1 MQPQEKPKSRK
12 KFFAIGLVVLLI
24 AALAV
29 VFLVRNN
36 AREQSKDTGATKW
49 LTQSLDSGSVS
60 RVISASGALNP
71 VNQVQVGTQVSGTVK
86 RILVDFNSQVQKG
99 ELLAEIDTTLL
110 EAELASAEAAVA
122 VARSNLG
129 LARQKLDRNQA
140 LYEQKFIS
148 SAALDEYKA
157 AFASSDA
164 SVRQQEANARRIRTN
179 LANAAIRSP
188 VSGIVVSRDVSVGQ
202 TVQASFSTPVL
213 FKIAQD
219 LTQMQ
224 IDANV
229 TEADVGLMK
238 EGQEVRFTVDA
249 FPDQGFQ
256 GVVHQIRNNYNVQQ
270 NVVTYTV
277 VIRVQNKELNLRP
290 GMTGYVNVNVAK
302 RDNVLRLPNAALRFT
317 PTASTDNEAV
327 RLPQISAQQRVVWQ
341 ALPDGNVK
349 PVVIGV
355 GLSDNQFTEVVSNE
369 LKVGDAIV
377 VAERPQS
384 KSFGPKIF

>member
-1 MQPQEKPKSRK
+1 MQPQEKPKSRR

-24 AALAV
+24 AALAA
-29 VFLVRNN
+29 VFSVRNN
-36 AREQSKDTGATKW
+36 AREQSKDTGTTKW
-49 LTQSLDSGSVS
+49 LTQSLDSGSVT

-238 EGQEVRFTVDA
+238 EGQEVHFTVDA

-277 VIRVQNKELNLRP
+277 VIRVQNKDLNLRP

-302 RDNVLRLPNAALRFT
+302 RDNVLRLPNAALRFA
-317 PTASTDNEAV
+317 PTASVDNGAV
-327 RLPQISAQQRVVWQ
+327 RSPQVGAQQRVVWQ
-341 ALPDGNVK
+341 ALPDGNIK

-355 GLSDNQFTEVVSNE
+355 GLADNQFTEIVGNG

>member
-1 MQPQEKPKSRK
+1 
-12 KFFAIGLVVLLI
+12 
-24 AALAV
+24 
-29 VFLVRNN
+29 
-36 AREQSKDTGATKW
+36 
-49 LTQSLDSGSVS
+49 
-60 RVISASGALNP
+60 

-122 VARSNLG
+122 VARSNFG